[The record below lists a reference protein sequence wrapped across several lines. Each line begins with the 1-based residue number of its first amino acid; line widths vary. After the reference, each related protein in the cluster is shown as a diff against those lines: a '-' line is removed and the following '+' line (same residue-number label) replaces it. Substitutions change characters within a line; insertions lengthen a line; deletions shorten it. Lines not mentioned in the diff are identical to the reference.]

1 MAEAVLLVTKERTS
15 RGSSEARRLRKKG
28 QVPGVVYGHKEA
40 TLSIMLS
47 AEELSRTIKHGV
59 RVVDLDA
66 GGKVEKALIREVQWD
81 PLGHDILHV
90 DFARV
95 SADERI
101 EVEVRIELRGAAPGV
116 TAGGVVDQPIHNL
129 VVECLAIAIPDSIR
143 VSIAELQMDQAIK
156 VKDLKLPEGV
166 VSKMDPEAIIVHV
179 RQPLIEAEP
188 VVAAVPGATPEAA
201 EPEVIG
207 RQAKPEEGE
216 EEEKEKEK
224 EKKPEKK

>member
-1 MAEAVLLVTKERTS
+1 MAEAVTLVAKERNS
-15 RGSSEARRLRKKG
+15 RGSAEARRLRKKG

-40 TLSIMLS
+40 TLAIAVSS
-47 AEELSRTIKHGV
+47 EELNRTIKHGV

-66 GGKVEKALIREVQWD
+66 GGKVEKALIRELQWD

-101 EVEVRIELRGAAPGV
+101 EVEVRIELRGTAPGV

-129 VVECLAIAIPDSIR
+129 LVECLAIAIPDSIR
-143 VSIAELQMDQAIK
+143 VSIAELQMDQSIK
-156 VKDLKLPEGV
+156 VKDLKLPDGV
-166 VSKMDPEAIIVHV
+166 IAKVEPESVVVHV
-179 RQPLIEAEP
+179 RQPMLEAE
-188 VVAAVPGATPEAA
+188 AAPALPGAAAETA

-207 RQAKPEEGE
+207 RQAKAEEGE
-216 EEEKEKEK
+216 EEAEKK
-224 EKKPEKK
+224 EKK